1 MIFPQ
6 HKICD
11 IMKILSD
18 KGETPMKKFLC
29 LIISVVMLLSV
40 CGGFTASA
48 AAAAES
54 DYTIVSPYDDVVWS
68 GDDAWG
74 AYRGVLHTHTTWSDA
89 DVDLPEMVK
98 EYYSLGYGFVA
109 ISDHAVTGVEWNKK
123 PKLVTPYWY
132 QYLLGNKMS
141 VLSDEE
147 YEAITSG
154 TYNNRGYGMT
164 CVTGANELNHL
175 TLSKNHV
182 NGFFLPSDV
191 GNGMAGYYPGN
202 NALDPTS
209 YVGENEAG
217 IENALRFVEDNGALS
232 HINHPGDV
240 LDSNNNPGI
249 VTDPKTVSFFGNLL
263 LKYKSCLGIE
273 ALNEV
278 NSVTRYDRI
287 LWDQLL
293 MYCLPYGKTVIGFS
307 NTDAHSL
314 LNCDSSFSVFMMKE
328 NTQEE
333 VKKTMQSGAFFCV
346 SKCLPGNDVYEIGP
360 KEDIDTRGKDI
371 PYPIFTSVETDGHT
385 ISVTAENANE
395 IQWIAD
401 GKVIMK
407 SEIGGDP
414 VVLDLDTI
422 EGSENFKYVRA
433 EILGEG
439 GICLTQAL
447 VIDDGTEPLT
457 FNAEDY
463 APTLAEKI
471 TMFLRGT
478 KLYNIIVEIYRAI
491 R

>member
-1 MIFPQ
+1 M
-6 HKICD
+6 
-11 IMKILSD
+11 
-18 KGETPMKKFLC
+18 MKKVLC
-29 LIISVVMLLSV
+29 VIISAIMVFGIF
-40 CGGFTASA
+40 GGLTASA
-48 AAAAES
+48 ES
-54 DYTIVSPYDDVVWS
+54 GYTIVSPYEDVVWS
-68 GDDAWG
+68 GDGAWG
-74 AYRGVLHTHTTWSDA
+74 AYRGVLHSHTTWSDA

-98 EYYSLGYGFVA
+98 EYYSLGYDFLA
-109 ISDHAVTGVEWNKK
+109 NSDHAVTGVEWNKK

-132 QYLLGNKMS
+132 QYILGNKMS
-141 VLSDEE
+141 VLTDEE

-164 CVTGANELNHL
+164 CITGANELNHL

-182 NGFFLPSDV
+182 NGYFLPPDV
-191 GNGMAGYYPGN
+191 GNGFAGYYPGSN
-202 NALDPTS
+202 IFDPS
-209 YVGENEAG
+209 GYVAENEDG

-240 LDSNNNPGI
+240 LESNAHPEV
-249 VTDPKTVSFFGNLL
+249 VTDPETVSFFGNLL

-293 MYCLPYGKTVIGFS
+293 MYCLPYGKRVIGFS

-360 KEDIDTRGKDI
+360 KEDIDVRGKGI
-371 PYPIFTSVETDGHT
+371 PYPMFNSVVVDGHK
-385 ISVTAENANE
+385 VTVTVENADE

-407 SEIGGDP
+407 CKAGSDP
-414 VVLDLDTI
+414 IVLDLDTI
-422 EGSENFKYVRA
+422 EGSKDFSYIRA

-447 VIDDGTEPLT
+447 VIDDGSQPLT
-457 FNAEDY
+457 FHAEDHT
-463 APTLAEKI
+463 PGIVEKI
-471 TMFLRGT
+471 VMFLRAT

-491 R
+491 V

>member
-1 MIFPQ
+1 MRNRQ
-6 HKICD
+6 LKSAA
-11 IMKILSD
+11 KRRL
-18 KGETPMKKFLC
+18 TKKFFC
-29 LIISVVMLLSV
+29 VTVCIVMLLGV
-40 CGGFTASA
+40 CGGFSASA
-48 AAAAES
+48 AS
-54 DYTIVSPYDDVVWS
+54 DYTIVSPYEDVVWS

-74 AYRGVLHTHTTWSDA
+74 AYKGVLHSHTTWSDA
-89 DVDLPEMVK
+89 DEDLPTMVK
-98 EYYSLGYGFVA
+98 EYYSLGYDFLA
-109 ISDHAVTGVEWNKK
+109 NSDHAVTGVAWNKK
-123 PKLVTPYWY
+123 PELVSPYWY
-132 QYLLGNKMS
+132 QYFLGNKLS

-154 TYNNRGYGMT
+154 AYNNRGYGMT
-164 CVTGANELNHL
+164 CITGANELNHL

-182 NGFFLPSDV
+182 NGYFLPAGV
-191 GNGMAGYYPGN
+191 GNGFAGYYPWKDIT
-202 NALDPTS
+202 DPS
-209 YVGENEAG
+209 GYVGENEVG

-240 LDSNNNPGI
+240 LDSNRHPEV
-249 VTDPKTVSFFGNLL
+249 VTDPETVSFYGDLL

-278 NSVTRYDRI
+278 NSVTRYDRV

-293 MYCLPYGKTVIGFS
+293 MYCLPYGRTVVGFS

-360 KEDIDTRGKDI
+360 KEDIDVRGKGI
-371 PYPIFTSVETDGHT
+371 PYPMFNSVEVNGHKV
-385 ISVTAENANE
+385 SVTVENADE
-395 IQWIAD
+395 IQWIAN

-407 SEIGGDP
+407 SEVGTDP
-414 VVLDLDTI
+414 IVLDLDAV
-422 EGSENFKYVRA
+422 EGSEDFRYIRA

-447 VIDDGTEPLT
+447 VIDDGTQPLT
-457 FNAEDY
+457 FHAEEHT
-463 APTLAEKI
+463 PSLTERFIL
-471 TMFLRGT
+471 FLRGL
-478 KLYNIIVEIYRAI
+478 KIFNVFVEILRAV
-491 R
+491 RK

>member
-1 MIFPQ
+1 
-6 HKICD
+6 
-11 IMKILSD
+11 
-18 KGETPMKKFLC
+18 MKK
-29 LIISVVMLLSV
+29 VLSV
-40 CGGFTASA
+40 LLCAVMMCSLFSCFTAYA
-48 AAAAES
+48 AS

-68 GDDAWG
+68 GDNAWG
-74 AYRGVLHTHTTWSDA
+74 AYRGVLHSHTTWSDA
-89 DVDLPEMVK
+89 NEDLPTMVK
-98 EYYSLGYGFVA
+98 EYYSLGYDFLA
-109 ISDHAVTGVEWNKK
+109 NSDHAVTGVEWNKK

-132 QYLLGNKMS
+132 QYFLGKKLS

-154 TYNNRGYGMT
+154 TYNGRGYGMT
-164 CVTGANELNHL
+164 CITGANELNHL

-182 NGFFLPSDV
+182 NGYFLPANV
-191 GNGMAGYYPGN
+191 GNGFAGYYTGKDILNPSG
-202 NALDPTS
+202 

-217 IENALRFVEDNGALS
+217 IENALRFVENNGALS

-240 LDSNNNPGI
+240 LDSNRHPEV
-249 VTDPKTVSFFGNLL
+249 VTDPETVSFYGNLI

-278 NSVTRYDRI
+278 NTVTRYDRV

-293 MYCLPYGKTVIGFS
+293 MHCLPYGKTVIGFS

-360 KEDIDTRGKDI
+360 KEDIDVRGKGI
-371 PYPIFTSVETDGHT
+371 PYPMFGSVEVSGHKVT
-385 ISVTAENANE
+385 VTAENASE

-407 SEIGGDP
+407 SAVGADP
-414 VVLDLDTI
+414 IVLDLDTI
-422 EGSENFKYVRA
+422 EGSRDFSYIRA

-447 VIDDGTEPLT
+447 VIDDGSQPLT
-457 FNAEDY
+457 FHAEDY
-463 APTLAEKI
+463 TPTFAEKI
-471 TMFLRGT
+471 MMFLRGT
-478 KLYNIIVEIYRAI
+478 KIFNIIVEIYRAF